1 MITCNNIKELKTII
15 SQFDK
20 DILFRGSGIYKKRIY
35 PRMYKNKKLIF
46 ATNKLILALSY
57 MRCKNFENKYFVA
70 QNYNKNE
77 NKMYLIEQEKDNI
90 KKMFSCTGYIYILD
104 KNKFKKT
111 TFDQL
116 KDVEFISNE
125 IQKPLLI
132 IKIENVYEFIK
143 DIKNIVFKYI
153 NTL

>member
-1 MITCNNIKELKTII
+1 
-15 SQFDK
+15 
-20 DILFRGSGIYKKRIY
+20 
-35 PRMYKNKKLIF
+35 
-46 ATNKLILALSY
+46 
-57 MRCKNFENKYFVA
+57 
-70 QNYNKNE
+70 
-77 NKMYLIEQEKDNI
+77 
-90 KKMFSCTGYIYILD
+90 MFSCTGYIYILD

-153 NTL
+153 N